1 MPVTYEGYSLRRKEK
16 GKQGGEEG
24 KEVNDDAPPANLA
37 SAVVSAEAPVT
48 CRTGS
53 TFQVTQSL
61 AAGSVDKEGV

>member
-1 MPVTYEGYSLRRKEK
+1 MK

-53 TFQVTQSL
+53 TFQVTQPL